1 MASERRIGGGTQL
14 AGVIGWPVEHSR
26 SPQMHNAAYAAL
38 GMDWAYVAMPVE
50 PARLEQ
56 ALHGAAALG
65 FAGLNITLPHKQA
78 TAAICDELSP
88 EARRADSANTVVMMD
103 GGRLRGDTTDGQGM
117 LDAIGDLP
125 GPGALVLGAGGAA
138 RAAVAALAGAGVA
151 GAGSAPR
158 GAGGGGV
165 GRGGGGAGAGVAVT
179 VSARRRQAAE
189 RLARELGA
197 TASGWPATEAPD
209 LIVNATPVGQAGEA
223 ARLPLDA
230 RLLDGRVVC
239 DLAYRGD
246 GAETGLIAAARERGA
261 RAVDGMEVLVG
272 QGALAFR
279 LFTGEEPPIEI
290 MRAAVR
296 NATIA

>member
-1 MASERRIGGGTQL
+1 MAGERRIGGGTRL

-65 FAGLNITLPHKQA
+65 FAGLNVTLPHKQA

-88 EARRADSANTVVMMD
+88 EARRADSANTVLMLD
-103 GGRLRGDTTDGQGM
+103 GGRLRGETTDGQGM

-151 GAGSAPR
+151 
-158 GAGGGGV
+158 V
-165 GRGGGGAGAGVAVT
+165 M
-179 VSARRRQAAE
+179 VSARRREAAE
-189 RLARELGA
+189 QLARELGA
-197 TASGWPATEAPD
+197 TATDWPARDAPE
-209 LIVNATPVGQAGEA
+209 LIVNATPLGQAGEA
-223 ARLPLDA
+223 DRLPLDA
-230 RLLDGRVVC
+230 GLLDGRVVC

-261 RAVDGMEVLVG
+261 RAVDGLEVLVG

-279 LFTGEEPPIEI
+279 LFTGAEPPIEI
-290 MRAAVR
+290 MHAAVR